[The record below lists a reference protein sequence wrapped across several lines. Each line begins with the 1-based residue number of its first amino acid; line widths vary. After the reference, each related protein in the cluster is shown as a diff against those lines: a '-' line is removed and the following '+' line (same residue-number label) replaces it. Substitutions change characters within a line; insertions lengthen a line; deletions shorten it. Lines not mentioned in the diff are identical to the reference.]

1 MCIISFHFQDH
12 PNYKL
17 IVAANRDEF
26 YERPTKEAHFWGDKP
41 NILAGR
47 DLKALGTWL
56 GITKDGRFA
65 ALTNYRDPKSESEDK
80 KSRGEIVTSFLTS
93 TKKAPDFLE
102 TLHQNSAEYNGF
114 NILLGTPDELF
125 YYGNRQNKIVKV
137 SPGTHSISNHLMNTP
152 WPKVSKARTN
162 LQQYVQNH
170 NIIDVEEIFLQLNDQ
185 EIAEDNLLPE
195 TGIDLD
201 LERQLSPVFIK
212 TEHYGTRASTVL
224 LVTKD
229 NHVTFIER
237 TYNSGSFKKENKFN
251 FDIKT
256 SR

>member
-1 MCIISFHFQDH
+1 
-12 PNYKL
+12 
-17 IVAANRDEF
+17 
-26 YERPTKEAHFWGDKP
+26 
-41 NILAGR
+41 
-47 DLKALGTWL
+47 
-56 GITKDGRFA
+56 
-65 ALTNYRDPKSESEDK
+65 
-80 KSRGEIVTSFLTS
+80 
-93 TKKAPDFLE
+93 
-102 TLHQNSAEYNGF
+102 
-114 NILLGTPDELF
+114 
-125 YYGNRQNKIVKV
+125 
-137 SPGTHSISNHLMNTP
+137 MNTP

-195 TGIDLD
+195 TGIGLD

-212 TEHYGTRASTVL
+212 TEDYGTRASTVL

-251 FDIKT
+251 
-256 SR
+256 